1 MPRILN
7 MATMGRKL
15 PEGAV
20 YVGRPTKWGN
30 PFAIG
35 RDGERA
41 TVVRKFE
48 RWLMTQP
55 ELVEQAKQELRGKN
69 LACWCAPKA
78 CHAEVLARIAN
89 E

>member
-7 MATMGRKL
+7 MAAMGRKL

-35 RDGERA
+35 RDGERSA
-41 TVVRKFE
+41 VVRKYE
-48 RWLMTQP
+48 RWLMEQP
-55 ELVEQAKQELRGKN
+55 ELVEQAKQELRGKD